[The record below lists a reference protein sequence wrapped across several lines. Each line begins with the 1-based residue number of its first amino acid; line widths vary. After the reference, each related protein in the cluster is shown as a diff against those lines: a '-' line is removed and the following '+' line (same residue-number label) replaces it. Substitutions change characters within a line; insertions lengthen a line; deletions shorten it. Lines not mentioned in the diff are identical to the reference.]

1 MLIFLCILVVQG
13 RSKTASLAY
22 LSTSSMEGGR
32 IAALVRLLLLLHL
45 FLLNLL
51 PLLLL
56 LLLLL
61 LPLPLLLL
69 LLLSL
74 PLPPTLTLTPTPTP
88 TPVVHLQPNRPLP
101 MLVAA
106 EICGIFAS
114 DN

>member
-88 TPVVHLQPNRPLP
+88 VVHLQPNRPLP